1 MFLNFLSL
9 TLLSLIY
16 FVIAGKLL
24 TPSEYGIANSIIQ
37 FTALIASFSML
48 GLASAALKLVS
59 EYHATKKMK
68 KLYGVVKYSLK
79 ILLLVNLTVAAIVF
93 FISPTLATYI
103 FKNPNLT
110 STFEISAFM
119 ILAFSLASYFGS
131 VIYGLGKAKIYF
143 LTDFLANFTKVAL
156 AIILIIFF
164 KLGFWGPILGYLLG
178 LIFSALIRFK
188 KIELKDKGEPDTA
201 TIWKYALPALVS
213 TISGAMLTMTPI
225 LILSAFSST
234 TEAGIFSLV
243 NALSSLLTFVP
254 NILYT
259 ASFPVF
265 SGMYGKKDHKGIEE
279 LLNMVFR
286 YTILVSIPLSSI
298 FILFPSFLI
307 RIVAKPAYLSGA
319 NALSLLGIVG
329 LVYGIGNILLNM
341 LYAIGKPKLNRNI
354 MIGTLIIYLLL
365 SIPLSIFYGSFGM
378 ATTYLIAFFFLF
390 TSSLYFTRK
399 FYRLNIN
406 YKYILK
412 VLLSSSVWLL
422 VLITATFLSNSIYVF
437 IFAGL
442 VGFFLYTFLLLILK
456 AFNADDLKMLREF
469 KKIFPKNFSFIFEFL
484 EKLISR
490 FL

>member
-1 MFLNFLSL
+1 
-9 TLLSLIY
+9 
-16 FVIAGKLL
+16 
-24 TPSEYGIANSIIQ
+24 
-37 FTALIASFSML
+37 
-48 GLASAALKLVS
+48 
-59 EYHATKKMK
+59 
-68 KLYGVVKYSLK
+68 
-79 ILLLVNLTVAAIVF
+79 
-93 FISPTLATYI
+93 
-103 FKNPNLT
+103 
-110 STFEISAFM
+110 M

-143 LTDFLANFTKVAL
+143 LTDFLANSTKVAL

-178 LIFSALIRFK
+178 LIFSASIRFK

-286 YTILVSIPLSSI
+286 YTILISIPLSSI

-307 RIVAKPAYLSGA
+307 RIVAKPAYLPGA

-341 LYAIGKPKLNRNI
+341 LYAIGKPELNRNI

-390 TSSLYFTRK
+390 SSSLYFTRK

-469 KKIFPKNFSFIFEFL
+469 KKIFPKSFSFIFEFL
-484 EKLISR
+484 ERLISR